1 MIELLSG
8 AATSEYG
15 HTANLFSGNLFPP
28 VGPALALF
36 DGGIWDIIGHSSFF
50 GIVIMSVL
58 LGFSV
63 VSWAIIVTR
72 MRLFRREEREADD
85 LLEKFNKSKRLADT
99 VNLAKQYQSTTLG
112 SLLSS
117 GIQELVDLRDNQSDS
132 PAGELSLGPLEV
144 ETLEARL
151 DEAASD
157 EMGRLGTGVTFL
169 ATTANASPF
178 LGLLGTVVGIM
189 VSFWEIGQTGSASLA
204 IVAPGIAEALLA
216 TIFGLGAAIPAVIA
230 YNWANSRLRQF
241 AERAANFNQDF
252 VLRVRREFAN

>member
-1 MIELLSG
+1 MFEFFQSSPIIDPLLAFTLVS
-8 AATSEYG
+8 ASHLT
-15 HTANLFSGNLFPP
+15 PM
-28 VGPALALF
+28 LAMF
-36 DGGIWDIIGHSSFF
+36 EGGIWDIIGSSSFF

-63 VSWAIIVTR
+63 VSWAIIITR
-72 MRLFRREEREADD
+72 LKLYRHEEREAEAM
-85 LLEKFNKSKRLADT
+85 LERYNKSKRLADS
-99 VNLAKQYQSTTLG
+99 VSLAKQFQGSTLG
-112 SLLSS
+112 SLLSA
-117 GIQELVDLRDNQSDS
+117 GIQELVDLRDQQTEGAS
-132 PAGELSLGPLEV
+132 GELSLGALEV
-144 ETLEARL
+144 ESLEARL
-151 DEAASD
+151 EEAGSE
-157 EMGRLGTGVTFL
+157 EMQRLATGVTFL

-241 AERAANFNQDF
+241 AEQAANFNQDF
-252 VLRVRREFAN
+252 MLRVKREFQS